1 MKWKLGKWSV
11 LLYLMAAMLIFT
23 VISRIAASLTVA
35 QVTVE
40 SPTNKKIEHTVS
52 AEGSVKENLE
62 LAVLTE
68 PELLVKTVYVTTGQS
83 VKEGDVIAEID
94 MTHLAEQIQAKEEEI
109 EILELTN
116 ADIYAGKAREQQS
129 AERALG
135 RAQEDYDQ
143 AVQEADAAVARAKE
157 TLTNAV
163 NAYYSHLQSAQGAD
177 AEAQSV
183 SLLEAAQ
190 AAQQAYDAAVTQ
202 QQNAV
207 QNAARAVEDAS
218 DPIATES
225 QSKIN
230 EIRIGQMERE
240 LQQLKELQQANGQ
253 IVAPVDGIVTDVFL
267 ATGQKTA
274 DTAAAKLADLTSG
287 MRYVAEVTKDDMK
300 YVAVGA
306 NLTLE
311 KNGMKIEGCTVTSV
325 ETAEDGSGEV
335 TVLIDKEQGKNIGIG
350 DNLNMT
356 LRKSSASS
364 QIAVPLTAIHEENGR
379 YYVYTL
385 EEKGTVL
392 GTEYYA
398 MRVDVSVKDKNSSYA
413 AIEDGVLTKES
424 KVIVDSD
431 RYIEAGS
438 KVRLR
443 ET

>member
-11 LLYLMAAMLIFT
+11 LLYLMAVMLIFT

-40 SPTNKKIEHTVS
+40 SPSDKKIEHVVS
-52 AEGSVKENLE
+52 VEGSVKENLE

-68 PELLVKTVYVTTGQS
+68 PELLVKTVYVTAGQS
-83 VKEGDVIAEID
+83 VSEGDVIAEID

-116 ADIYAGKAREQQS
+116 AEIYAGKAKEQQS
-129 AERALG
+129 AERTLE

-143 AVQEADAAVARAKE
+143 AVQQADAAVASAKE

-163 NAYYSHLQSAQGAD
+163 NAYYSHLQSAQGGDAD
-177 AEAQSV
+177 TQSV

-190 AAQQAYDAAVTQ
+190 AAQQAYDTAVIQ
-202 QQNAV
+202 QQEAV
-207 QNAARAVEDAS
+207 NNAARAVEDAS
-218 DPIATES
+218 DPVATES

-240 LQQLKELQQANGQ
+240 VQQLKVLQEANGQ
-253 IVAPVDGIVTDVFL
+253 ILAPVDGIVTEVFL
-267 ATGQKTA
+267 ATGQKTT
-274 DTAAAKLADLTSG
+274 DTAAVKLADLSSG
-287 MRYVAEVTKDDMK
+287 MRYVAEVAKDDMK
-300 YVAVGA
+300 YVTVGA
-306 NLTLE
+306 DLTFE
-311 KNGMKIEGCTVTSV
+311 KNGMKMEGFTVTSA
-325 ETAEDGSGEV
+325 ETQEDGLGQV
-335 TVLIDKEQGKNIGIG
+335 TVLIDKEQGKNIVIG
-350 DNLNMT
+350 DKLTMMVK
-356 LRKSSASS
+356 KSSASS
-364 QIAVPLTAIHEENGR
+364 QIAVPLTALHEENGK

-385 EEKGTVL
+385 EEKDTVL
-392 GTEYYA
+392 GTEYSA